1 MRLWNLLTTKSSCF
15 TKCFFPFH
23 FSKFPFVEVLREGD
37 SKDTGDAAE
46 PCHPGGFYAWIAE
59 YVLTEIFT
67 PWKTNMDPEN
77 WWFGRGISFQLCG
90 CLVSMLVFRG
100 VSEKCY
106 SPCLC
111 HMVFLCLTTLASAK
125 ASLAWSILA
134 IHMTSGRHAERKRH
148 LESGCSK
155 WLVAWAPRYFFV
167 GYLGFLLSVRDP
179 ENAWQWEMMRS
190 TLTALMKPS
199 HETGFPVDGKD
210 PCLDLYST
218 CSFPR
223 FKEDQTTIQPV
234 PLISSRYEQRYKPT
248 HKHFTCPR
256 FKMHQV
262 FKSFNFL
269 SYR

>member
-1 MRLWNLLTTKSSCF
+1 MFLSISLLQIPFRWSPERRRLEGHGRCGWAVPPWRLLRMNC
-15 TKCFFPFH
+15 
-23 FSKFPFVEVLREGD
+23 
-37 SKDTGDAAE
+37 
-46 PCHPGGFYAWIAE
+46 WIC
-59 YVLTEIFT
+59 LDRLSEIFT

-111 HMVFLCLTTLASAK
+111 QIVFLCLTTLASAK

-134 IHMTSGRHAERKRH
+134 IHMTSGWQSTATEWTLSQCLELWHAERKRH

-234 PLISSRYEQRYKPT
+234 PLISSRFEQRYKPT
-248 HKHFTCPR
+248 HNTSNFQGSKCITCLR
-256 FKMHQV
+256 V
-262 FKSFNFL
+262 LIS
-269 SYR
+269 